1 VEIVLHDPADVTGF
15 ARLVRPLLDA
25 DPMSHTVTITVLD
38 GLVRRGEPAEVL
50 LSLHEGAGL
59 VGAALRTPGGPLLV
73 SAVPVAHAT
82 AVDAA
87 LATADPLLPGVAGPT
102 GPAEALAAAHI
113 ARTGDGRRLRIALRL
128 FTLGQLT
135 PPVGVRGVARRAGP
149 ADVELLA
156 AWRVAFEVEEDSPR
170 TQPGTSVE
178 IVAAAIGTG
187 AGELLWEADGT
198 AVSQAAARPVVA
210 GMSRIGP
217 VYTPPRHRRNGYAAA
232 ATAAAAR
239 WALDEG
245 ARTVLLFTDRSNATT
260 NALYPRIGFVPVQDA
275 VELLFIR
282 NAQAIA

>member
-1 VEIVLHDPADVTGF
+1 
-15 ARLVRPLLDA
+15 
-25 DPMSHTVTITVLD
+25 
-38 GLVRRGEPAEVL
+38 
-50 LSLHEGAGL
+50 
-59 VGAALRTPGGPLLV
+59 
-73 SAVPVAHAT
+73 
-82 AVDAA
+82 
-87 LATADPLLPGVAGPT
+87 
-102 GPAEALAAAHI
+102 
-113 ARTGDGRRLRIALRL
+113 
-128 FTLGQLT
+128 
-135 PPVGVRGVARRAGP
+135 
-149 ADVELLA
+149 VELLA

-275 VELLFIR
+275 VELLFIK